1 MNRLA
6 PCLTSC
12 LLLASGPAHAGALL
26 DYLRN
31 YDLNDYSLG
40 LSISTSQNPYS
51 GAPNSVIAYPYLTSF
66 THSAF
71 TDDWFLIREANI
83 GIRYVT
89 QSDWELAVLARVQTL
104 GLGGGDNVELLGLE
118 PRRWAIEAGPM
129 VGWRRWPVN
138 VHFTSYWELPNR
150 HGGTT
155 SELEFT
161 LPMQFERGYFVPG
174 ISLIYM
180 SDDYSDYYFGVSEQ
194 ESTPSRPEYEPGA
207 IMNIEL
213 KFTIGYELTPQWLL
227 STSIGFELL
236 DSAVTASPIVGRD
249 RLWSASVGLAYRA
262 DLFQARDHDEGPQQQ
277 QIEIRLG
284 ALNSSIDTTVS
295 REASGGQLGDE
306 VDLEDVLGIPD
317 RETIFQVDMLFRV
330 GYYHRLELSYFE
342 LQRRSTKILE
352 QDIEF
357 GDETFVAGTEVN
369 TSMDSDFVRLAYSYS
384 LMRDRQKE
392 LGVTAGL
399 TYARFEMGLTASD
412 TQQSE
417 RLKVKA
423 PLPTVGVFGSVALGD
438 KWRLNADINIF
449 ALDFDRYDGF
459 MGNFVLGFD
468 RKFGDVIGA
477 GIGYNFYVLR
487 LNAKDEDLRGTF
499 RMLHHGPKLYVSFLF

>member
-1 MNRLA
+1 MTRSA
-6 PCLTSC
+6 HCLGIC
-12 LLLASGPAHAGALL
+12 GLLAFGPAHAGALL

-40 LSISTSQNPYS
+40 VSISTSQNPYTD
-51 GAPNSVIAYPYLTSF
+51 APNSVVAYPYLTSF

-71 TDDWFLIREANI
+71 TDDWFLIRDANI

-104 GLGGGDNVELLGLE
+104 GLGNTDNDELLGLE

-138 VHFTSYWELPNR
+138 VHFTSYWELPDR

-155 SELEFT
+155 SELDFT

-180 SDDYSDYYFGVSEQ
+180 SDDYSNYYFGVSEQ
-194 ESTPSRPEYEPGA
+194 ESTPSRPQYEPGA
-207 IMNIEL
+207 IMNVEL
-213 KFTIGYELTPQWLL
+213 GFTIGYELTPQWLL
-227 STSIGFELL
+227 STRVGLQLL

-249 RLWSASVGLAYRA
+249 KLWSASVGLAYRA

-284 ALNSSIDTTVS
+284 ALSSSIDTTVS
-295 REASGGQLGDE
+295 REASGGQPGGE
-306 VDLEDVLGIPD
+306 IDLEDVLGIPD
-317 RETIFQVDMLFRV
+317 RETIFQVDMLFRM

-342 LQRRSTKILE
+342 LQRRSTKILQ
-352 QDIEF
+352 QDIVF
-357 GDETFVAGTEVN
+357 GDETFPAGTEVDTN
-369 TSMDSDFVRLAYSYS
+369 MESDYVRLAYSYS

-392 LGVTAGL
+392 LGVTAGV
-399 TYARFEMGLTASD
+399 TYARFETELSADDS
-412 TQQSE
+412 QQSE
-417 RLKVKA
+417 RLKVEA
-423 PLPTVGVFGSVALGD
+423 PLPTMGLFGSVALGS
-438 KWRLNADINIF
+438 KWRLNANINIF

-459 MGNFVLGFD
+459 MGSFILGVD
-468 RKFGDVIGA
+468 RRFGDVIGA
-477 GIGYNFYVLR
+477 GIGYNFYTMR
-487 LNAKDEDLRGTF
+487 LDSKDENLRGTF
-499 RMLHHGPKLYVSFLF
+499 RMLHHGPKLYVSVLF